1 MLDRVFSITREQMA
15 NPDNL
20 IPFKPGNKAHRPSPW
35 PERALGIA
43 RRHTVEAVKTAIACM
58 QDIEAPW
65 PERLAAIK
73 IILAEGL
80 PKKRDA
86 FEALFA
92 AAASGEGFIEVRFV
106 DPGREPKDVTPAN
119 NGHDTIRIEYDAE

>member
-1 MLDRVFSITREQMA
+1 MA
-15 NPDNL
+15 GNL
-20 IPFKPGNKAHRPSPW
+20 ANLRHFKPGNKAHRPSPY

-43 RRHTVEAVKTAIACM
+43 RRHTVEAVQHAIDCM
-58 QDIEAPW
+58 RDAGLPW
-65 PERLAAIK
+65 SDRLAAIK

-92 AAASGEGFIEVRFV
+92 AAQTGEGFIEVRFV
-106 DPGREPKDVTPAN
+106 APGAQPVDVTP
-119 NGHDTIRIEYDAE
+119 NGRDTFRIEYDAE

>member
-1 MLDRVFSITREQMA
+1 MA
-15 NPDNL
+15 NEGNL
-20 IPFKPGNKAHRPSPW
+20 IPFKPGNKAHRPSPY

-43 RRHTVEAVKTAIACM
+43 RRHTVEAVRTAIACM

-106 DPGREPKDVTPAN
+106 APGSSTAVIEARPAT
-119 NGHDTIRIEYDAE
+119 NGHAPPGTFSVNLDDC

>member
-1 MLDRVFSITREQMA
+1 MA
-15 NPDNL
+15 NPGNL
-20 IPFKPGNKAHRPSPW
+20 VPFKPGNKSARPSPY

-43 RRHTVEAVKTAIACM
+43 RRHTVEAVKTAILCM

-92 AAASGEGFIEVRFV
+92 AAASGDGFIEVRFV
-106 DPGREPKDVTPAN
+106 TPNQPLDVTP
-119 NGHDTIRIEYDAE
+119 NGHDTVRIEYDAE

>member
-1 MLDRVFSITREQMA
+1 MA
-15 NPDNL
+15 GNL
-20 IPFKPGNKAHRPSPW
+20 ANLKHFQPGNKAHRPSPY

-58 QDIEAPW
+58 QDSEAPW

-92 AAASGEGFIEVRFV
+92 AAASGDGFIEVRFV
-106 DPGREPKDVTPAN
+106 RPGDHGTVIEARP
-119 NGHDTIRIEYDAE
+119 NGHAPDTFRVSYDADGE